1 MASDAAEKQQR
12 VLPLFEYCALPTK
25 TKFGLR
31 VERDPKLRGLGILGR
46 GQLFSTFHH
55 DHLVEANKLIE
66 VLLGAETFDEFVD
79 LCHQAR
85 DFVNEALYVYAV
97 SVAIL
102 HRGDCRGVSLPPIQE
117 VFPDKFFPVETIYK
131 AFKVANT
138 HPDKEDEIIVDV
150 EATGNI
156 LDPEYNLAYYR
167 EDIGIN
173 AHHWH
178 WHLVYP
184 STWNAAVTGKHKD
197 RKGEIFYY
205 MHQQMCARYDCER
218 LSNGLPR
225 MIPFH
230 NFHEKLEGYSAH
242 LSSVINGLPYAS
254 RPAGMQLHDIHGIGV
269 QDLERWRER
278 ILDAINLGSVTD
290 ADGRETIL
298 DETHGIDILGDIIES
313 SHESKNPEYYGSLH
327 NWGHVLMANVL
338 DPDGRYQNNPGVM
351 DDSATALRD
360 PIFYRWHRFIDDMF
374 NEYKKKLPS
383 YTSDDLG
390 FTGVEI
396 DGVTVHAHKD
406 NLVTTT
412 FEEDTLDLSNALNFG
427 RKGAVKIRY
436 HHLDHEPFSYEIKV
450 QNNTTKINH
459 GTIRIFLAPIHDEL
473 GNVIKIDELRR
484 LMIELDRF
492 HATLKP
498 GLNVITRSSRE
509 SSVTI
514 SKERKFSQL
523 LKGEGTTEH
532 SSEYCSCGWPDHL
545 LIPKGND
552 KGMEFH
558 LFVMVTDHLKDL
570 VGQLTD
576 KNVCADAV
584 SYCGVKDDLYPDRKA
599 MGYPFDRTI
608 HADSVQD
615 WLLSNMSVT
624 KVKILH
630 ASGH

>member
-1 MASDAAEKQQR
+1 MPSDAAEKQQR

-46 GQLFSTFHH
+46 GRLFSTFRS
-55 DHLVEANKLIE
+55 DHLVEANKLAE

-85 DFVNEALYVYAV
+85 DFVNEGLYVYSV

-102 HRGDCRGVSLPPIQE
+102 HRNDCRGVSLPPIQE
-117 VFPDKFFPVETIYK
+117 VFPDKFFPVETIYR
-131 AFKVANT
+131 AFKAASS
-138 HPDKEDEIIVDV
+138 HPDKDDEIIVDV
-150 EATGNI
+150 DASGNI

-184 STWNAAVTGKHKD
+184 STWNAAVTGKLKD
-197 RKGEIFYY
+197 RKGELFYF

-230 NFHEKLEGYSAH
+230 NFHEPLEGYSAH
-242 LSSVINGLPYAS
+242 LSSFVNGLPYAS
-254 RPAGMQLHDIHGIGV
+254 RPTGMSLHDIHGIGV

-278 ILDAINLGSVTD
+278 ILDAINLGFVTD
-290 ADGRETIL
+290 SDGRETIL

-313 SHESKNPEYYGSLH
+313 SHESKNPEFYGSLH

-351 DDSATALRD
+351 DDSATSLRD

-374 NEYKKKLPS
+374 NEYKKKLPV
-383 YTSDDLG
+383 YTKDDLG
-390 FTGVEI
+390 FSGVEI
-396 DGVTVHAHKD
+396 ESVRVVAHQE
-406 NLVTTT
+406 NVVTTT
-412 FEEDTLDLSNALNFG
+412 FEEETLDLSNAMNFG
-427 RKGAVKIRY
+427 RTGAVKIRY
-436 HHLDHEPFSYEIKV
+436 QHLDHEPFNYEIKV

-459 GTIRIFLAPIHDEL
+459 GTIRVFLAPVCDEL

-492 HATLKP
+492 HTTLNP
-498 GLNVITRSSRE
+498 GLNTIVRSSRE

-523 LKGEGTTEH
+523 LRGEGTTEH

-545 LIPKGND
+545 LIPKGSD
-552 KGMEFH
+552 KGMDFH

-599 MGYPFDRTI
+599 MGYPFDRSI
-608 HADSVQD
+608 VADSVKD
-615 WLLSNMSVT
+615 WLLTNMSLT
-624 KVKILH
+624 NVKILH
-630 ASGH
+630 ASG

>member
-1 MASDAAEKQQR
+1 MASDAAEKQMR
-12 VLPLFEYCALPTK
+12 VLPLFEYCTLDTN

-31 VERDPKLRGLGILGR
+31 IERDPKLQGLGILGR
-46 GQLFSTFHH
+46 GRLFSTFHH
-55 DHLVEANKLIE
+55 DHLVEANKLVE

-79 LCHQAR
+79 LCHQTR
-85 DFVNEALYVYAV
+85 DFVNEGLYVYAV

-102 HRGDCRGVSLPPIQE
+102 HRSDCRGVSLPPVQE

-131 AFKVANT
+131 AFKVANS
-138 HPDKEDEIIVDV
+138 HQDKDDEIVVDV

-167 EDIGIN
+167 EDVGIN

-178 WHLVYP
+178 FHLVYP
-184 STWNAAVTGKHKD
+184 STWNAAVTGKTKD

-230 NFHEKLEGYSAH
+230 NFHEPLEGYSAH
-242 LSSVINGLPYAS
+242 LSSIVNGLPYAS
-254 RPAGMQLHDIHGIGV
+254 RPEGMTLKDINDVGV
-269 QDLERWRER
+269 QEMERWRER
-278 ILDAINLGSVTD
+278 ILDAINLGYVTD

-313 SHESKNPEYYGSLH
+313 SHESKNPEFYGSLH
-327 NWGHVLMANVL
+327 NWGHVLMANIL
-338 DPDGRYQNNPGVM
+338 DPDGRFQNNPGVM
-351 DDSATALRD
+351 DDSATSLRD

-374 NEYKKKLPS
+374 NEYKKKLNP
-383 YTSDDLG
+383 YPKDELG
-390 FTGVEI
+390 FSGVEI
-396 DGVTVHAHKD
+396 ESVTVKAHHD
-406 NLVTTT
+406 NVVTTT
-412 FEEDTLDLSNALNFG
+412 FEHDTLDLSNALNFG
-427 RKGAVKIRY
+427 RSGPVKIRY
-436 HHLDHEPFSYEIKV
+436 QHLDHEPFAYEIHIK
-450 QNNTTKINH
+450 NNTDKLRH
-459 GTIRIFLAPIHDEL
+459 GTIRIFLAPVHDEL
-473 GNVIKIDELRR
+473 GNDIEIDDLRR

-492 HATLKP
+492 SATITP
-498 GLNVITRSSRE
+498 GSNVIHRASRD

-514 SKERKFSQL
+514 SKERKFEEL
-523 LKGEGTTEH
+523 LRGEGTTEH

-552 KGMEFH
+552 KGMEFY
-558 LFVMVTDHLKDL
+558 LFVQVTDHLKDL

-576 KNVCADAV
+576 KNTCADAV
-584 SYCGVKDDLYPDRKA
+584 SYCGVKDDLYPDRKT

-608 HADSVQD
+608 VADSVKE
-615 WLLSNMSVT
+615 WLLPNMSLT
-624 KVKILH
+624 TIKILH
-630 ASGH
+630 NPGH